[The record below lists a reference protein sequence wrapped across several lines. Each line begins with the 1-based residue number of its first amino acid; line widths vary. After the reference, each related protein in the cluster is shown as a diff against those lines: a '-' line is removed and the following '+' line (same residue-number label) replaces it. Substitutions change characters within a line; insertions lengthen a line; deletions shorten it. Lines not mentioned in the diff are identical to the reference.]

1 LRARWLCG
9 TVFVKRLVAWPAWW
23 MSCDG
28 DITMVSQD
36 DLMVSTGISPTQYV
50 LGVDLKMGC
59 FCLKLK
65 ATENREHDEFPLEG
79 SPILRPTHYL
89 GHWRGTWNCTGLQN
103 WRIPFHGWTH
113 PSHPV
118 VKSRCFHENPDGCT
132 MDRMI
137 FPFWHSEPHI
147 FINLPLK
154 SQIPA
159 WCRYF
164 PFGNPNHTPKDDIR
178 VPYLL
183 GKLGF

>member
-1 LRARWLCG
+1 VGWASSMPTRALRARWICG

-103 WRIPFHGWTH
+103 WKDSIPWLNPPISSRGEKSMFPWKSGWMYY
-113 PSHPV
+113 
-118 VKSRCFHENPDGCT
+118 G
-132 MDRMI
+132 
-137 FPFWHSEPHI
+137 
-147 FINLPLK
+147 
-154 SQIPA
+154 
-159 WCRYF
+159 
-164 PFGNPNHTPKDDIR
+164 
-178 VPYLL
+178 
-183 GKLGF
+183 